1 MSPQNCGTLND
12 RGLCLLHICIYTSLL
27 VGGKSKSFSKF
38 EYLLE
43 FLNKEN
49 YDFNFTSW
57 LRFDKGDATK
67 STATNPVLS
76 QEWTSVPPLLDPPL
90 NLKTL
95 FCLLPS

>member
-1 MSPQNCGTLND
+1 MTKAYQIHTFL
-12 RGLCLLHICIYTSLL
+12 I

-57 LRFDKGDATK
+57 LCFDKGDATK
-67 STATNPVLS
+67 SYSNKLLS
-76 QEWTSVPPLLDPPL
+76 QARD
-90 NLKTL
+90 
-95 FCLLPS
+95 